1 MTAKASSDD
10 SIEDEIDA
18 LLESSLKTKDLNNS
32 TWNFEDYKKYTIKKS
47 APVPEIMSLMTKAIE
62 KEQDLLSSRIKQDLR
77 LKIIDKRTFDRKN
90 RDIERWVDAEQREM
104 ETLRVKLNS

>member
-1 MTAKASSDD
+1 MPISPTAGGLEPPTHKRKMTYLEEYDQQKKLEMTAKASSDD

-62 KEQDLLSSRIKQDLR
+62 KE
-77 LKIIDKRTFDRKN
+77 
-90 RDIERWVDAEQREM
+90 
-104 ETLRVKLNS
+104 